1 MKFSRSFIYLAA
13 CLLAGCTAF
22 SRSTPEPLP
31 TIVLDSNPSTPQA
44 SAGVSRTG
52 IAASGVVVPAQQAQI
67 AFPSGGN
74 VQTVNVAVG
83 DKVEAGQVLV
93 KLAGSEEIVAALEAA
108 NLEQLSAQVALDQ
121 LNENLPDAQT
131 EALQAVTAARDEV
144 RDAERQLNSLNTPA
158 EDIDVE
164 SAWATVVLAGD
175 KLEKARK
182 DFAPYEN
189 KSDENVIRAAL
200 FNKLAAAQNVYD
212 DALRRYNNLKGIS
225 GSDFD
230 RSQAE
235 AKLQIAQ
242 SRLELAEQKY
252 AELQDGPDPSEVS
265 LADKRIKQAQAQ
277 IDAGQAA
284 LANLELRA
292 PFAGTVAEMDIHS
305 GEWVLPGQTILVLA
319 DLDNLRVDTSDLS
332 ERDIPQVEIGQPV
345 TVYIEA
351 LNQEVSGRVSE
362 IAPLAD
368 TLGGDVIY
376 KATLDLNTN
385 PPGLRP
391 GMSVEIRF
399 DANQ

>member
-1 MKFSRSFIYLAA
+1 
-13 CLLAGCTAF
+13 
-22 SRSTPEPLP
+22 
-31 TIVLDSNPSTPQA
+31 
-44 SAGVSRTG
+44 
-52 IAASGVVVPAQQAQI
+52 
-67 AFPSGGN
+67 
-74 VQTVNVAVG
+74 
-83 DKVEAGQVLV
+83 
-93 KLAGSEEIVAALEAA
+93 LEAA

-189 KSDENVIRAAL
+189 KSDENGIRAAL

-265 LADKRIKQAQAQ
+265 LAEERIKQAQAQ